1 MKNTTRG
8 LLVVAHPDDCVIF
21 GWPIM
26 KKYDA
31 IEWRILYMT
40 YDKEQ
45 PRGKEVEE
53 FWKEQGVPVDFCGVK
68 DDHVDLDCGKIVS
81 FDKEQV
87 RNKMLKLATG
97 YDIVV
102 THGKNGEYGHPHHVF
117 VNQTIRMIE
126 APQVYFSNGHD
137 ANLHIDGK
145 TLGRQDLSKLPLH
158 REVIEGFVHR
168 YDGYYYC
175 DVRAMYILNLQ

>member
-1 MKNTTRG
+1 MKNLIKG

-53 FWKEQGVPVDFCGVK
+53 FWKEQGVPVDFCGVV
-68 DDHVDLDCGKIVS
+68 DDHVDLDRGTIVS
-81 FDKEQV
+81 FDKDQV
-87 RNKMLKLATG
+87 KRQILRLATG
-97 YDIVV
+97 CDLVV
-102 THGKNGEYGHPHHVF
+102 THGENGEYGHPHHVF
-117 VNQTIRMIE
+117 VHQTIRMIDI
-126 APQVYFSNGHD
+126 PQVYFSNGNE
-137 ANLHIDGK
+137 ANLRIDGK
-145 TLGRQDLSKLPLH
+145 TLGEQDLSKLPLH
-158 REVIEGFVHR
+158 REVIKGFVHR
-168 YDGYYYC
+168 YNGFYHC
-175 DVRAMYILNLQ
+175 DARALNILTRK